1 MSNENTQEVLFQDPI
16 GLRLRQ
22 GREKAGLS
30 IEQVGQQLK
39 LPIAIIEA
47 MERDDWPRLGAPVY
61 VRSYLGSYLRLV
73 GLPAALAE
81 NVAQNSSAPQL
92 VTLGTGSGMR
102 HALKHSV
109 RNLVYLVMTAVLVIP
124 VVLVARHY
132 QSAGRT
138 EVLTLEPESISTPV
152 PAPALASDPSMAPPA
167 AVEPAGIAPA
177 QTKDADPA
185 PVMASM
191 APFQKAAP
199 TSSELLLRF
208 SGESWIE
215 TVDASGTRIERGLV
229 AGGSERRYAP
239 GQVARITLGNADAVE
254 VSFAGESVD
263 LAPYRAANVA
273 RFAVSSSGEP
283 APAGH

>member
-81 NVAQNSSAPQL
+81 NVAQNGATPKL
-92 VTLGTGSGMR
+92 VPLGTGSRMR

-109 RNLVYLVMTAVLVIP
+109 RNMVYLVMTAVLVIP

-132 QSAGRT
+132 QSAGST
-138 EVLTLEPESISTPV
+138 QVLTLEPEVVSTPV
-152 PAPALASDPSMAPPA
+152 PAPALASDPSLAPPM
-167 AVEPAGIAPA
+167 VSEPAAEAPP
-177 QTKDADPA
+177 QTQAADPA

-191 APFQKAAP
+191 APFQKTAP
-199 TSSELLLRF
+199 TSTELLLRF

-215 TVDASGTRIERGLV
+215 TVDASGARIERGLV

-254 VSFAGESVD
+254 VSFAGETVD

-273 RFAVSSSGEP
+273 RFAVSSGGEP
-283 APAGH
+283 APAEH